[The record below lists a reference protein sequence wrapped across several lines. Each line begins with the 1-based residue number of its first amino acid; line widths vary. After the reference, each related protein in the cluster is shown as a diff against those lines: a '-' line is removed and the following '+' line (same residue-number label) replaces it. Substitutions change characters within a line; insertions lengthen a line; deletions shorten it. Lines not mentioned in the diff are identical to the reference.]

1 LIAVFSQKNVVQ
13 QTFYTQLCCPQTPFQ
28 PPCKLKEIFYVPPI
42 VGLLINKQAVIITAS
57 AKYATGM
64 LHAKKGPTEA
74 K

>member
-1 LIAVFSQKNVVQ
+1 MFHQ
-13 QTFYTQLCCPQTPFQ
+13 
-28 PPCKLKEIFYVPPI
+28 I